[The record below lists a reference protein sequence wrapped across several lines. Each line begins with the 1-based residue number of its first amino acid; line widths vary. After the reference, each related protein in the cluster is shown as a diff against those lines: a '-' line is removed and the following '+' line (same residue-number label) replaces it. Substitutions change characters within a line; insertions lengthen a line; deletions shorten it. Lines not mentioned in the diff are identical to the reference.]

1 MNGNDGVNYKINVT
15 ENLVATFQKI
25 NKTVI
30 NTINTLEIFKD
41 IRLDSTINQVSTLAK
56 SFFSMGMGINKAQQ
70 AFKSFVPNINFMAQ
84 DISLEG
90 TERIATALNNLA
102 EPFEKLNKISPKQME
117 NLTRSFGGFVSML
130 NMIVFNT
137 DLEKIDDLRLCF
149 KKLALGLQ
157 AFQVLDIT
165 NLNKATKSVS
175 NFLPMLSVAIK
186 NYDTQGMYNFQ
197 VGLQGFTMILERLQ
211 TLDSSNLNS
220 ISKSLNKLFPVI
232 EKFSKLDLSNG
243 KLSNFFSD
251 NFINNLSPISE
262 TLKNTTNT
270 IQKLNREVQKFEKL
284 NSRISKQ
291 PNLLQSIFGG
301 ATSFA
306 GYSINLVHLA
316 RQIIDFTN
324 KSFEASRNQAN
335 AELQINVVLNNKGL
349 GKQFNEIKKK
359 AEELQSA
366 GIFRNDVILAGA
378 SRLSTYL
385 STTEAIT
392 KMMGILANYATGM
405 SGGKAVDAQQMI
417 TYATTLTRMLNGS
430 LLELSRTNL
439 KMSEAQKAIL
449 KGKATEAQYVQVLG
463 ENYKNL
469 SKEMMKVEVIGQV
482 INKSWKDLYTTMS
495 DTPFGKWEQ
504 LKNAFTNIIKK
515 VGNRLIPAVNAFFD
529 VILKNIPLIK
539 EGFLGFAELLSSF
552 IGTISIITEGI
563 FNLFSFISSFLDLI
577 PKPLLSIIGII
588 MAIVISV
595 QVLMGVV
602 TLFSVLWTSLSDPI
616 VLAIAAI
623 VVGISLVINY
633 LNKTQNK
640 TISVLGVIAGVIYA
654 LWTILKN
661 VIGWVL
667 DLFKPFIEYLVNCWE
682 NPEKAFEAFCSNL
695 SAFIVDTCATIVQWV
710 GTACVQITNI
720 LIGWFDNLASGL
732 LSNPL
737 TALIGLQFVPGLLLT
752 KSTLNKL
759 KEGNQK
765 VIDDVVSDMRTTAQ
779 HHRENAEKI
788 SADNDL
794 LTIPRI
800 PQKDIGEAYQE
811 AYDWASKFTDNFGQ
825 KMKGIEDNIYD
836 DDDINDL
843 VNNTGTMAKTAD
855 NINDKLNVMEDDLK
869 YLRDFAEREIIN
881 NHITSDVNVEMINNN
896 NINSELD
903 IDGVLNSLTR
913 KLDEQLRIQ
922 ANGIYNY

>member
-41 IRLDSTINQVSTLAK
+41 IRLDSTINEVNNLGK
-56 SFFSMGMGINKAQQ
+56 SFSYLSGRINNTAKAL
-70 AFKSFVPNINFMAQ
+70 KNFVPNINVIAQDIDTEGVETIKTSLTGLADTLSKFKPISPKKLQ
-84 DISLEG
+84 DISL
-90 TERIATALNNLA
+90 
-102 EPFEKLNKISPKQME
+102 
-117 NLTRSFGGFVSML
+117 SFGSLVSML
-130 NMIVFNT
+130 NIASQNYNAKQTYSFH
-137 DLEKIDDLRLCF
+137 
-149 KKLALGLQ
+149 LGLQ
-157 AFQVLDIT
+157 GFVLALRTLQDINVKNVNSIT
-165 NLNKATKSVS
+165 RNVCEL
-175 NFLPMLSVAIK
+175 LPMLNMAVK
-186 NYDTQGMYNFQ
+186 GYDTKGMYNFQ
-197 VGLQGFTMILERLQ
+197 VGFQGFTMALERLQ
-211 TLDSSNLNS
+211 TLDSGNLRS
-220 ISKSLNKLFPVI
+220 IAKSLEKLFIVI
-232 EKFSKLDLSNG
+232 ERFSKLDLSNV

-417 TYATTLTRMLNGS
+417 AYATTLTRMLNGS

-463 ENYKNL
+463 KNYKNL

-504 LKNAFTNIIKK
+504 LKNEFTNIIKE
-515 VGNRLIPAVNAFFD
+515 VGDRLIPAVNAFFD

-602 TLFSVLWTSLSDPI
+602 TLFSFLWTALSNPI

-623 VVGISLVINY
+623 VAGISLVINY

-640 TISVLGVIAGVIYA
+640 NISVLGVIAGGIYA
-654 LWTILKN
+654 LWTIIKN
-661 VIGWVL
+661 VIGWAW
-667 DLFKPFIEYLVNCWE
+667 DLIAPLIEFLVNCWK
-682 NPEKAFEAFCSNL
+682 NPEAAFQVFCENL
-695 SAFIVDTCATIVQWV
+695 SAWIVDTCANIVQWV
-710 GTACVQITNI
+710 GKAAVKIADLFVDDFNS
-720 LIGWFDNLASGL
+720 LIDTWNNMPMVGML
-732 LSNPL
+732 
-737 TALIGLQFVPGLLLT
+737 GLQADYVT
-752 KSTLNKL
+752 

-779 HHRENAEKI
+779 HHRENAKKI
-788 SADNDL
+788 SEANDFW
-794 LTIPRI
+794 IAPRI
-800 PQKDIGEAYQE
+800 QQKDIGEAYQE

-843 VNNTGTMAKTAD
+843 VNNTGSMAKTAD

-896 NINSELD
+896 NISSELD

>member
-41 IRLDSTINQVSTLAK
+41 IRLDSTINEVNNLGK
-56 SFFSMGMGINKAQQ
+56 SFSYLSGRINNTAKAL
-70 AFKSFVPNINFMAQ
+70 KNFVPNINVIAQDIDTEGVETIKTSLTGLADTLSKFKPISPKKLQ
-84 DISLEG
+84 DISL
-90 TERIATALNNLA
+90 
-102 EPFEKLNKISPKQME
+102 
-117 NLTRSFGGFVSML
+117 SFGSLVSML
-130 NMIVFNT
+130 NIASQNYNAKQTYSFH
-137 DLEKIDDLRLCF
+137 
-149 KKLALGLQ
+149 LGLQ
-157 AFQVLDIT
+157 GFVLALRTLQDINVKNVNSIT
-165 NLNKATKSVS
+165 RNVCEL
-175 NFLPMLSVAIK
+175 LPMLNMAVK
-186 NYDTQGMYNFQ
+186 GYDTKGMYNFQ
-197 VGLQGFTMILERLQ
+197 VGFQGFTMALERLQ
-211 TLDSSNLNS
+211 TLDSGNLRS
-220 ISKSLNKLFPVI
+220 IAKSLEKLFIVI
-232 EKFSKLDLSNG
+232 ERFSKLDLSNV

-284 NSRISKQ
+284 NLRISKQ
-291 PNLLQSIFGG
+291 PNLLQTIFGG
-301 ATSFA
+301 TTSFA
-306 GYSINLVHLA
+306 GYSINLTHLA

-405 SGGKAVDAQQMI
+405 SGGKAVDTQQMI
-417 TYATTLTRMLNGS
+417 AYATTLTRMLNGS

-439 KMSEAQKAIL
+439 KMSDSQKAIL
-449 KGKATEAQYVQVLG
+449 KDKATEAQYVQVLG
-463 ENYKNL
+463 KNYKNL

-504 LKNAFTNIIKK
+504 LKNAFTNIIKE
-515 VGNRLIPAVNAFFD
+515 VGNRLIPAVNSFFD

-539 EGFLGFAELLSSF
+539 EGFLKFAELLSSF
-552 IGTISIITEGI
+552 IGTISIITEGV

-588 MAIVISV
+588 MAIVIAFQS
-595 QVLMGVV
+595 LMVIVGLFSALFV
-602 TLFSVLWTSLSDPI
+602 TLSNPI
-616 VLAIAAI
+616 VFAIAAI

-633 LNKTQNK
+633 LNKAQNK
-640 TISVLGVIAGVIYA
+640 SINVMGVIAGAIYA

-661 VIGWVL
+661 VIGWAL
-667 DLFKPFIEYLVNCWE
+667 DLLKPFVEYLVNCWQ
-682 NPEKAFEAFCSNL
+682 NPEAAFQAFCENL
-695 SAFIVDTCATIVQWV
+695 SAWWDDTWANIVDIVGEALDKIIDELV
-710 GTACVQITNI
+710 D
-720 LIGWFDNLASGL
+720 LIDGIN
-732 LSNPL
+732 SNPL
-737 TALIGLQFVPGLLLT
+737 SLLLGIPA
-752 KSTLNKL
+752 KLGLSGASYALNNI
-759 KEGNQK
+759 KEVHQK
-765 VIDDVVSDMRTTAQ
+765 ATNAYVSDLRKQASK
-779 HHRENAEKI
+779 HRANAEKI

-800 PQKDIGEAYQE
+800 PQKDIGEAYKE

-843 VNNTGTMAKTAD
+843 VNNTGSMAKTAD

-896 NINSELD
+896 NISSELD

>member
-1 MNGNDGVNYKINVT
+1 MNDNDGINYKFHVT
-15 ENLVATFQKI
+15 ENFVATFQKI

-41 IRLDSTINQVSTLAK
+41 IRLDSTINEVNNLGK
-56 SFFSMGMGINKAQQ
+56 SFSYLSGRINNTAKAL
-70 AFKSFVPNINFMAQ
+70 KNFVPNINVIAQDIDTEGVETIKTSLTGLADTLSKFKPISPKKLQ
-84 DISLEG
+84 DISL
-90 TERIATALNNLA
+90 
-102 EPFEKLNKISPKQME
+102 
-117 NLTRSFGGFVSML
+117 SFGSLVSML
-130 NMIVFNT
+130 NIASQNYNAKQTYSFH
-137 DLEKIDDLRLCF
+137 
-149 KKLALGLQ
+149 LGLQ
-157 AFQVLDIT
+157 GFVLALRTLQDINVKNVNSIT
-165 NLNKATKSVS
+165 RNVCEL
-175 NFLPMLSVAIK
+175 LPMLNMAVK
-186 NYDTQGMYNFQ
+186 GYDTKGMYNFQ
-197 VGLQGFTMILERLQ
+197 VGFQGFTMALERLQ
-211 TLDSSNLNS
+211 TLDSGNLRS
-220 ISKSLNKLFPVI
+220 IAKSLEKLFIVI
-232 EKFSKLDLSNG
+232 ERFSKLDLSNV

-284 NSRISKQ
+284 NLRISKQ
-291 PNLLQSIFGG
+291 PNLLQTIFGG
-301 ATSFA
+301 TTSFA
-306 GYSINLVHLA
+306 GYSINLTHLA
-316 RQIIDFTN
+316 RQIIAFTN

-405 SGGKAVDAQQMI
+405 SGGKAVDTQQMI
-417 TYATTLTRMLNGS
+417 AYATTLTRMLNGS

-463 ENYKNL
+463 KNYKNL

-504 LKNAFTNIIKK
+504 LKNAFTNIIKE

-602 TLFSVLWTSLSDPI
+602 TLFSFLWTALSNPI

-623 VVGISLVINY
+623 VSGISLVINY

-640 TISVLGVIAGVIYA
+640 SISVLGVIAGGIYA
-654 LWTILKN
+654 LWTIIKN
-661 VIGWVL
+661 VIGWAW
-667 DLFKPFIEYLVNCWE
+667 DLIAPLIEFLVNCWK
-682 NPEKAFEAFCSNL
+682 NPEAAFQVFCENL
-695 SAFIVDTCATIVQWV
+695 SAWIVDTCATIVKAV
-710 GTACVQITNI
+710 GDACVQIANI
-720 LIGWFDNLASGL
+720 FVDDFNSLIDTWNNMPMVGML
-732 LSNPL
+732 
-737 TALIGLQFVPGLLLT
+737 GLQADYIT
-752 KSTLNKL
+752 

-765 VIDDVVSDMRTTAQ
+765 VIDDFVSDLRTTAQ
-779 HHRENAEKI
+779 HHRENAKKI
-788 SADNDL
+788 SEDNDFW
-794 LTIPRI
+794 IAPRI

-811 AYDWASKFTDNFGQ
+811 AYDWASKFADNFGQ
-825 KMKGIEDNIYD
+825 KMKGIEDNIYN

-843 VNNTGTMAKTAD
+843 VNNTGSMAKTAD

-896 NINSELD
+896 NISSELD

>member
-1 MNGNDGVNYKINVT
+1 MNNNDGVNYKINVT

-30 NTINTLEIFKD
+30 NAINTLEIFKD
-41 IRLDSTINQVSTLAK
+41 IRLDSTINSVNNLGK
-56 SFFSMGMGINKAQQ
+56 SFAYLSGRMNNTAKAL
-70 AFKSFVPNINFMAQ
+70 KNFVPNINVIAQDIDTEGVETIKTSLTGLADTLSKFKPISPKKLQ
-84 DISLEG
+84 DISL
-90 TERIATALNNLA
+90 
-102 EPFEKLNKISPKQME
+102 
-117 NLTRSFGGFVSML
+117 SFGSLVSML
-130 NMIVFNT
+130 NIASQNYNAKQTYSFH
-137 DLEKIDDLRLCF
+137 
-149 KKLALGLQ
+149 LGLQ
-157 AFQVLDIT
+157 GFVLALRTLQDINVKNVNSIT
-165 NLNKATKSVS
+165 RNVCEL
-175 NFLPMLSVAIK
+175 LPMLNMAVK
-186 NYDTQGMYNFQ
+186 GYDTKGMYNFQ
-197 VGLQGFTMILERLQ
+197 VGFQGFTMALERLQ
-211 TLDSSNLNS
+211 TLDSGNLRS
-220 ISKSLNKLFPVI
+220 IAKSLEKLFIVI
-232 EKFSKLDLSNG
+232 ERFSKLDLSNV

-251 NFINNLSPISE
+251 HFINNLSPISE

-270 IQKLNREVQKFEKL
+270 IQKLNKELQRFEKL
-284 NSRISKQ
+284 NSRVLKQ
-291 PNLLQSIFGG
+291 PNLLQTIFGG
-301 ATSFA
+301 ATNFA
-306 GYSINLVHLA
+306 AYSINFTHLA
-316 RQIIDFTN
+316 RQLIAFVN

-335 AELQINVVLNNKGL
+335 AELQINVILNNKGL

-359 AEELQSA
+359 AEELQSV

-385 STTEAIT
+385 RTTEAIT

-405 SGGKAVDAQQMI
+405 SGGKAVDTQQMI
-417 TYATTLTRMLNGS
+417 AYATTLTRMLNGS
-430 LLELSRTNL
+430 LFELARTNL
-439 KMSEAQKAIL
+439 KISDAQKAIL
-449 KGKATEAQYVQVLG
+449 KDKATEAQYVQVLG
-463 ENYKNL
+463 KNYKNL

-504 LKNAFTNIIKK
+504 LKNAFTNIIKE
-515 VGNRLIPAVNAFFD
+515 VGNRLIPAVNSFFD

-602 TLFSVLWTSLSDPI
+602 TLFSVLWTSLSNPI
-616 VLAIAAI
+616 VLAIVAI
-623 VVGISLVINY
+623 IVAISLLINY
-633 LNKTQNK
+633 LNKAQNK
-640 TISVLGVIAGVIYA
+640 SINVMGVIAGAIYA

-661 VIGWVL
+661 VIGFVW
-667 DLFKPFIEYLVNCWE
+667 DLLVPLVEFLVNCWK
-682 NPEKAFEAFCSNL
+682 NPEAAFQAFCENL
-695 SAFIVDTCATIVQWV
+695 SAWIVDACATIVQWV
-710 GTACVQITNI
+710 GKAAVKIAD
-720 LIGWFDNLASGL
+720 L
-732 LSNPL
+732 
-737 TALIGLQFVPGLLLT
+737 FVGAI
-752 KSTLNKL
+752 NKGIDAWNKVSWIWGFKEINHVS

-765 VIDDVVSDMRTTAQ
+765 VIDNFVANLRATAET
-779 HHRENAEKI
+779 HRENAKKI
-788 SADNDL
+788 NAENDFW
-794 LTIPRI
+794 TAPKIQ
-800 PQKDIGEAYQE
+800 QKNIVDAYKE

-825 KMKGIEDNIYD
+825 KMKGIEDNIYN

-843 VNNTGTMAKTAD
+843 VNNTGSMAKTAD

-896 NINSELD
+896 NISSELD

-922 ANGIYNY
+922 AEGIYNY

>member
-56 SFFSMGMGINKAQQ
+56 SFFSMGRGINKAQQ

-197 VGLQGFTMILERLQ
+197 VGIQGFTMILERLQ

-405 SGGKAVDAQQMI
+405 SGGEAVDAQQMI
-417 TYATTLTRMLNGS
+417 AYATTLTRMLNGS

-439 KMSEAQKAIL
+439 KMSESQKAIL

-463 ENYKNL
+463 KNYKNL

-495 DTPFGKWEQ
+495 NTPFGKWEQ
-504 LKNAFTNIIKK
+504 LKNAFTNIIKE

-602 TLFSVLWTSLSDPI
+602 ALFSVLWASLSNPI

-633 LNKTQNK
+633 LNKAQNK
-640 TISVLGVIAGVIYA
+640 SINVMGVIAGAIYA

-667 DLFKPFIEYLVNCWE
+667 DLLKPFVEYLVNCWQ
-682 NPEKAFEAFCSNL
+682 NPEAAFQAFCENL
-695 SAFIVDTCATIVQWV
+695 SAWWDDTWANIVDIVGEALDKIIDELV
-710 GTACVQITNI
+710 D
-720 LIGWFDNLASGL
+720 LIDGIN
-732 LSNPL
+732 SNPL
-737 TALIGLQFVPGLLLT
+737 SLLLGIPA
-752 KSTLNKL
+752 KLGLYGASYALNNI
-759 KEGNQK
+759 KEVHQK
-765 VIDDVVSDMRTTAQ
+765 ATNAYVSDLRKQASK
-779 HHRENAEKI
+779 HRANAKKI
-788 SADNDL
+788 SEDNDL

-800 PQKDIGEAYQE
+800 PQKDIGEAYKE

-843 VNNTGTMAKTAD
+843 VNNTGSMAKTAD

-896 NINSELD
+896 NISSELD

>member
-41 IRLDSTINQVSTLAK
+41 IRLDSQINQVSTLAK
-56 SFFSMGMGINKAQQ
+56 SFFSMGRGINKAQQ

-232 EKFSKLDLSNG
+232 EKFSKLDLSNV

-417 TYATTLTRMLNGS
+417 AYATTLTRMLNGS

-439 KMSEAQKAIL
+439 KMSEDQKAIL
-449 KGKATEAQYVQVLG
+449 KDKATEAQYVQVLG

-504 LKNAFTNIIKK
+504 LKNAFTNIIKE
-515 VGNRLIPAVNAFFD
+515 VGNRLIPAVNSFFD

-595 QVLMGVV
+595 KVLMGVV
-602 TLFSVLWTSLSDPI
+602 TLFSVLWTALSNPI
-616 VLAIAAI
+616 VFAIAAI

-661 VIGWVL
+661 VIGFVW
-667 DLFKPFIEYLVNCWE
+667 DLLVPLVEFLVNCWK
-682 NPEKAFEAFCSNL
+682 NPEAAFQAFCENL
-695 SAFIVDTCATIVQWV
+695 SAWIVDTCATIVQWV
-710 GTACVQITNI
+710 GTAAVKIAD
-720 LIGWFDNLASGL
+720 L
-732 LSNPL
+732 
-737 TALIGLQFVPGLLLT
+737 FVGAI
-752 KSTLNKL
+752 NKGIDAWNKVSWIWGFKEINHVS

-825 KMKGIEDNIYD
+825 KMKGIEDNISN

-843 VNNTGTMAKTAD
+843 VNNTGSMAKTTD

-896 NINSELD
+896 NISSELD

>member
-41 IRLDSTINQVSTLAK
+41 IRLDSTINEVNNLGK
-56 SFFSMGMGINKAQQ
+56 SFSYLSGRINNTAKAL
-70 AFKSFVPNINFMAQ
+70 KNFVPNINVIAQDIDTEGVETIKTSLTGLADTLSKFKPISPKKLQ
-84 DISLEG
+84 DISL
-90 TERIATALNNLA
+90 
-102 EPFEKLNKISPKQME
+102 
-117 NLTRSFGGFVSML
+117 SFGSLVSML
-130 NMIVFNT
+130 NIASQNYNAKQTYSFH
-137 DLEKIDDLRLCF
+137 
-149 KKLALGLQ
+149 LGLQ
-157 AFQVLDIT
+157 GFVLALRTLQDINVKNVNSIT
-165 NLNKATKSVS
+165 RNVCEL
-175 NFLPMLSVAIK
+175 LPMLNMAVK
-186 NYDTQGMYNFQ
+186 GYDTKGMYNFQ
-197 VGLQGFTMILERLQ
+197 VGFQGFTMALERLQ
-211 TLDSSNLNS
+211 TLDSGNLRS
-220 ISKSLNKLFPVI
+220 IAKSLEKLFIVI
-232 EKFSKLDLSNG
+232 ERFSKLDLSNV

-270 IQKLNREVQKFEKL
+270 MQKLNREVQKFEKL

-291 PNLLQSIFGG
+291 PNLLQTIFGG
-301 ATSFA
+301 ATNFA

-405 SGGKAVDAQQMI
+405 SGGKAVEAQQMI
-417 TYATTLTRMLNGS
+417 AYATTLTRMLNGS

-439 KMSEAQKAIL
+439 KMSDAQKAIL
-449 KGKATEAQYVQVLG
+449 KDKATEAQYVQVLG

-504 LKNAFTNIIKK
+504 LKNAFTNIIKE
-515 VGNRLIPAVNAFFD
+515 VGNRLIPAVNSFFD

-539 EGFLGFAELLSSF
+539 EGFLKFAELLSSF
-552 IGTISIITEGI
+552 IGTISIITEGV

-588 MAIVISV
+588 MAIVIAFQS
-595 QVLMGVV
+595 LMVIVGLFSALFV
-602 TLFSVLWTSLSDPI
+602 TLSNPI
-616 VLAIAAI
+616 VFAIAAI

-633 LNKTQNK
+633 LNKAQNK
-640 TISVLGVIAGVIYA
+640 SINVMGVIAGAIYA

-661 VIGWVL
+661 VIGWAL
-667 DLFKPFIEYLVNCWE
+667 DLLKPFVEYLVNCWQ
-682 NPEKAFEAFCSNL
+682 NPVAAFQAFCENL
-695 SAFIVDTCATIVQWV
+695 SAWWDDTWANIVDIVGEALDKIIDELV
-710 GTACVQITNI
+710 D
-720 LIGWFDNLASGL
+720 LIDGIN
-732 LSNPL
+732 SNPL
-737 TALIGLQFVPGLLLT
+737 SLLLGIQGKLGLLGA
-752 KSTLNKL
+752 SYALNNI
-759 KEGNQK
+759 KEVHQK
-765 VIDDVVSDMRTTAQ
+765 ATNAYVSDLRKQASK
-779 HHRENAEKI
+779 HRANAEKI

-800 PQKDIGEAYQE
+800 PQKDIGEAYKE

-843 VNNTGTMAKTAD
+843 VNNTGSMAKTAD

-881 NHITSDVNVEMINNN
+881 NNITSDVNVEMINNN
-896 NINSELD
+896 NISSELD

>member
-1 MNGNDGVNYKINVT
+1 MNDNDGINYKFHVT
-15 ENLVATFQKI
+15 ENFVATFQKI

-41 IRLDSTINQVSTLAK
+41 IRLDSTINEVNNLGK
-56 SFFSMGMGINKAQQ
+56 SFSYLSGRINNTAKAL
-70 AFKSFVPNINFMAQ
+70 KNFVPNINVIAQDIDTEGVETIKTSLTGLADTLSKFKPISPKKLQ
-84 DISLEG
+84 DISL
-90 TERIATALNNLA
+90 
-102 EPFEKLNKISPKQME
+102 
-117 NLTRSFGGFVSML
+117 SFGSLVSML
-130 NMIVFNT
+130 NIASQNYNAKQTYSFH
-137 DLEKIDDLRLCF
+137 
-149 KKLALGLQ
+149 LGLQ
-157 AFQVLDIT
+157 GFVLALRTLQDINVKNVNSIT
-165 NLNKATKSVS
+165 RNVCEL
-175 NFLPMLSVAIK
+175 LPMLNMAIK

-405 SGGKAVDAQQMI
+405 SGGKAVDTQQMI
-417 TYATTLTRMLNGS
+417 AYATTLTRMLNGS

-439 KMSEAQKAIL
+439 KMSDAQKAIL
-449 KGKATEAQYVQVLG
+449 KDKATEAQYVQVLG

-504 LKNAFTNIIKK
+504 LKNAFTNIIKE
-515 VGNRLIPAVNAFFD
+515 VGNRLIPAVNSFFD

-539 EGFLGFAELLSSF
+539 EGFLKFAELLSSF
-552 IGTISIITEGI
+552 IGTISIITEGV

-588 MAIVISV
+588 MAIVIAFQS
-595 QVLMGVV
+595 LMVIVGLFSALFV
-602 TLFSVLWTSLSDPI
+602 TLSNPI
-616 VLAIAAI
+616 VFAIAAI

-633 LNKTQNK
+633 LNKAQNK
-640 TISVLGVIAGVIYA
+640 SINVMGVIAGAIYA

-661 VIGWVL
+661 VIGWAL
-667 DLFKPFIEYLVNCWE
+667 DLLKPFVEYLVNCWQ
-682 NPEKAFEAFCSNL
+682 NPEAAFQAFCENL
-695 SAFIVDTCATIVQWV
+695 SAWWDDTWANIVDIVGEALDKIIDELV
-710 GTACVQITNI
+710 D
-720 LIGWFDNLASGL
+720 LIDGIN
-732 LSNPL
+732 SNPL
-737 TALIGLQFVPGLLLT
+737 SLLLGIPA
-752 KSTLNKL
+752 KLGLSGASYALNNI
-759 KEGNQK
+759 KEVHQK
-765 VIDDVVSDMRTTAQ
+765 ATNAYVSDLRKQASK
-779 HHRENAEKI
+779 HRANAEKI

-800 PQKDIGEAYQE
+800 PQKDIGEAYKE

-843 VNNTGTMAKTAD
+843 VNNTGSMAKTAD

-896 NINSELD
+896 NISSELD

>member
-1 MNGNDGVNYKINVT
+1 
-15 ENLVATFQKI
+15 
-25 NKTVI
+25 
-30 NTINTLEIFKD
+30 
-41 IRLDSTINQVSTLAK
+41 
-56 SFFSMGMGINKAQQ
+56 MGRGINKAQQ

-417 TYATTLTRMLNGS
+417 AYATTLTRMLNGS

-439 KMSEAQKAIL
+439 KMSDAQKAIL
-449 KGKATEAQYVQVLG
+449 KDKATEAQYVQVLG

-495 DTPFGKWEQ
+495 DTPFG
-504 LKNAFTNIIKK
+504 
-515 VGNRLIPAVNAFFD
+515 
-529 VILKNIPLIK
+529 
-539 EGFLGFAELLSSF
+539 
-552 IGTISIITEGI
+552 
-563 FNLFSFISSFLDLI
+563 
-577 PKPLLSIIGII
+577 
-588 MAIVISV
+588 
-595 QVLMGVV
+595 
-602 TLFSVLWTSLSDPI
+602 
-616 VLAIAAI
+616 
-623 VVGISLVINY
+623 
-633 LNKTQNK
+633 
-640 TISVLGVIAGVIYA
+640 
-654 LWTILKN
+654 
-661 VIGWVL
+661 
-667 DLFKPFIEYLVNCWE
+667 
-682 NPEKAFEAFCSNL
+682 
-695 SAFIVDTCATIVQWV
+695 
-710 GTACVQITNI
+710 
-720 LIGWFDNLASGL
+720 
-732 LSNPL
+732 
-737 TALIGLQFVPGLLLT
+737 
-752 KSTLNKL
+752 
-759 KEGNQK
+759 
-765 VIDDVVSDMRTTAQ
+765 
-779 HHRENAEKI
+779 
-788 SADNDL
+788 
-794 LTIPRI
+794 
-800 PQKDIGEAYQE
+800 
-811 AYDWASKFTDNFGQ
+811 
-825 KMKGIEDNIYD
+825 
-836 DDDINDL
+836 
-843 VNNTGTMAKTAD
+843 
-855 NINDKLNVMEDDLK
+855 
-869 YLRDFAEREIIN
+869 
-881 NHITSDVNVEMINNN
+881 
-896 NINSELD
+896 
-903 IDGVLNSLTR
+903 
-913 KLDEQLRIQ
+913 
-922 ANGIYNY
+922 

>member
-56 SFFSMGMGINKAQQ
+56 SFFSMGRGINKAQQ

-405 SGGKAVDAQQMI
+405 SGGKAVDTQQMI
-417 TYATTLTRMLNGS
+417 AYATTLTRMLNGS

-495 DTPFGKWEQ
+495 NTPFGKWEQ

-602 TLFSVLWTSLSDPI
+602 TLFSFLWTALSNPI

-623 VVGISLVINY
+623 VTGISLVINY

-640 TISVLGVIAGVIYA
+640 SISVLGVIAGGIYA
-654 LWTILKN
+654 LWTIIKN
-661 VIGWVL
+661 VIGFVW
-667 DLFKPFIEYLVNCWE
+667 DLLAPLVEFLVNCWK
-682 NPEKAFEAFCSNL
+682 NPEAAFHAFCENL
-695 SAFIVDTCATIVQWV
+695 SAWIVDACANIVQWV
-710 GTACVQITNI
+710 GKAAVKIAD
-720 LIGWFDNLASGL
+720 L
-732 LSNPL
+732 
-737 TALIGLQFVPGLLLT
+737 FVGAI
-752 KSTLNKL
+752 NKGIDAWNKVSWIWGFKEINHVS

-765 VIDDVVSDMRTTAQ
+765 VIDNFVSNLRATAQ
-779 HHRENAEKI
+779 HHRENAKKI
-788 SADNDL
+788 SEDNDFW
-794 LTIPRI
+794 IAPRI
-800 PQKDIGEAYQE
+800 QQKDIGVAYQE
-811 AYDWASKFTDNFGQ
+811 AYDLASKFADNFGQ
-825 KMKGIEDNIYD
+825 KMKGIEDNIYN

-843 VNNTGTMAKTAD
+843 VNNTGSMAKTAD

-896 NINSELD
+896 NISSELD

>member
-41 IRLDSTINQVSTLAK
+41 IRLDSQINQVSTLAK
-56 SFFSMGMGINKAQQ
+56 SFFSMGRGINKAQQ

-405 SGGKAVDAQQMI
+405 SGGKAVDTQQMI
-417 TYATTLTRMLNGS
+417 AYATTLTRMLNGS

-439 KMSEAQKAIL
+439 KMSDAQKAIL
-449 KGKATEAQYVQVLG
+449 KDKATEAQYVQVLG

-504 LKNAFTNIIKK
+504 LKNAFTNIIKE
-515 VGNRLIPAVNAFFD
+515 VGNRLIPAVNSFFD

-539 EGFLGFAELLSSF
+539 EGFLKFAELLSSF
-552 IGTISIITEGI
+552 IGTISIITEGV

-588 MAIVISV
+588 MAIVIAFQS
-595 QVLMGVV
+595 LMVIVGLFSALFV
-602 TLFSVLWTSLSDPI
+602 TLSNPI
-616 VLAIAAI
+616 VFAIAAI

-633 LNKTQNK
+633 LNKAQNK
-640 TISVLGVIAGVIYA
+640 SINVMGVIAGAIYA

-682 NPEKAFEAFCSNL
+682 NPEKAFEAFCENL
-695 SAFIVDTCATIVQWV
+695 SAWWDDTWANIVDIVGEAIDKIIDELV
-710 GTACVQITNI
+710 D
-720 LIGWFDNLASGL
+720 LIDGIN
-732 LSNPL
+732 SNPL
-737 TALIGLQFVPGLLLT
+737 SLLLGIPA
-752 KSTLNKL
+752 KLGLSVASYALNNI
-759 KEGNQK
+759 KEVHQK
-765 VIDDVVSDMRTTAQ
+765 ATNAYVSDLRKQASK
-779 HHRENAEKI
+779 HRANAEKI

-800 PQKDIGEAYQE
+800 PQKDIGEAYKE

-843 VNNTGTMAKTAD
+843 VNNTGSMAKTAD

-896 NINSELD
+896 NISSELD

>member
-1 MNGNDGVNYKINVT
+1 MNNNDGLNYKINVT
-15 ENLVATFQKI
+15 ENLIATFQKI

-41 IRLDSTINQVSTLAK
+41 IRLDSTINEVNNLGK
-56 SFFSMGMGINKAQQ
+56 SFAYLSGRMNNTAKAL
-70 AFKSFVPNINFMAQ
+70 KNFVPNINFIAQ
-84 DISLEG
+84 DIDTEGVETIKTSLTG
-90 TERIATALNNLA
+90 LA
-102 EPFEKLNKISPKQME
+102 DTLSKFKPISPKK
-117 NLTRSFGGFVSML
+117 LHDISLSFGSLVSML
-130 NMIVFNT
+130 NIASQNYNAKQTYSFH
-137 DLEKIDDLRLCF
+137 
-149 KKLALGLQ
+149 LGLQ
-157 AFQVLDIT
+157 GFVLALRTLQDINVKNVNSIT
-165 NLNKATKSVS
+165 RNVCEL
-175 NFLPMLSVAIK
+175 LPMLNMAVK
-186 NYDTQGMYNFQ
+186 GYDTKGMYNFQ
-197 VGLQGFTMILERLQ
+197 VGFQGFTMALERLQ
-211 TLDSSNLNS
+211 TLDSGNLRS
-220 ISKSLNKLFPVI
+220 IAKSLEKLFIVI
-232 EKFSKLDLSNG
+232 ERFSKLDLSNV
-243 KLSNFFSD
+243 KLSNLFSD
-251 NFINNLSPISE
+251 HFINNLSPISE

-291 PNLLQSIFGG
+291 PNLLQTIFGG
-301 ATSFA
+301 TTSFA
-306 GYSINLVHLA
+306 GYSINLTHLA

-359 AEELQSA
+359 AEELQSS

-417 TYATTLTRMLNGS
+417 AYATTLTRMLNGS

-439 KMSEAQKAIL
+439 KISDAQKAIL
-449 KGKATEAQYVQVLG
+449 KDKATEAQYVQVLG

-504 LKNAFTNIIKK
+504 LKNAFTNIIKE
-515 VGNRLIPAVNAFFD
+515 VGNRLIPAVNSFFD

-539 EGFLGFAELLSSF
+539 EGFLKFAELLSSF
-552 IGTISIITEGI
+552 IGTISIITEGV
-563 FNLFSFISSFLDLI
+563 FNLFSFVSSFLDLI

-602 TLFSVLWTSLSDPI
+602 ALFSVLWATLSNPI

-633 LNKTQNK
+633 LNKVQNK
-640 TISVLGVIAGVIYA
+640 SINVMGVIAGAIYA

-661 VIGWVL
+661 VIGWAL
-667 DLFKPFIEYLVNCWE
+667 DLLKPFVEYLVNCWQ
-682 NPEKAFEAFCSNL
+682 NPEAAFQAFCENL
-695 SAFIVDTCATIVQWV
+695 SAWWDDTWANIVDIVGEALDKIIDELV
-710 GTACVQITNI
+710 D
-720 LIGWFDNLASGL
+720 LIDGIN
-732 LSNPL
+732 SNPL
-737 TALIGLQFVPGLLLT
+737 SLLLGIPA
-752 KSTLNKL
+752 KLGLSGASYALNNI
-759 KEGNQK
+759 KEVHQK
-765 VIDDVVSDMRTTAQ
+765 ATNAYVSDLRKQASK
-779 HHRENAEKI
+779 HRANAKKI
-788 SADNDL
+788 SEDNDL

-800 PQKDIGEAYQE
+800 PQKDIGEAYKE

-843 VNNTGTMAKTAD
+843 VNNTGSMAKTAD

-896 NINSELD
+896 NISSELD

-922 ANGIYNY
+922 VDGIYNY

>member
-30 NTINTLEIFKD
+30 NTINTLGIFKD
-41 IRLDSTINQVSTLAK
+41 IRLDSTINEVNNLGK
-56 SFFSMGMGINKAQQ
+56 SFSYLSGRINNTAKAL
-70 AFKSFVPNINFMAQ
+70 KNFVPNINVIAQDIDTEGVETIKTSLTGLADTLSKFKPISPKKLQ
-84 DISLEG
+84 DISL
-90 TERIATALNNLA
+90 
-102 EPFEKLNKISPKQME
+102 
-117 NLTRSFGGFVSML
+117 SFGSLVSML
-130 NMIVFNT
+130 NIASQNYNAKQTYSFH
-137 DLEKIDDLRLCF
+137 
-149 KKLALGLQ
+149 LGLQ
-157 AFQVLDIT
+157 GFVLALRTLQDINVKNVNSIT
-165 NLNKATKSVS
+165 RNVCEL
-175 NFLPMLSVAIK
+175 LPMLNMAVK
-186 NYDTQGMYNFQ
+186 GYDTKGMYNFQ
-197 VGLQGFTMILERLQ
+197 VGFQGFTMALERLQ
-211 TLDSSNLNS
+211 TLDSGNLRS
-220 ISKSLNKLFPVI
+220 IAKSLEKLFIVI
-232 EKFSKLDLSNG
+232 ERFSKLDLSNV

-284 NSRISKQ
+284 NLRISKQ
-291 PNLLQSIFGG
+291 PNLLQTIFGG
-301 ATSFA
+301 TTSFA
-306 GYSINLVHLA
+306 GYSINLTHLA
-316 RQIIDFTN
+316 RQIIAFTN

-359 AEELQSA
+359 AEELQSV

-405 SGGKAVDAQQMI
+405 SGGKAVDTQQMI
-417 TYATTLTRMLNGS
+417 AYATTLTRMLNGS

-463 ENYKNL
+463 KNYKNL

-504 LKNAFTNIIKK
+504 LKNAFTNIIKE
-515 VGNRLIPAVNAFFD
+515 VGNRLIPAVNSFFD

-539 EGFLGFAELLSSF
+539 EGFLKFAELLSSF
-552 IGTISIITEGI
+552 IGTISIITEGV

-588 MAIVISV
+588 MAIVIAFQS
-595 QVLMGVV
+595 LMVIVGLFSALFV
-602 TLFSVLWTSLSDPI
+602 TLSNPI
-616 VLAIAAI
+616 VFAIAAI

-633 LNKTQNK
+633 LNKAQNK
-640 TISVLGVIAGVIYA
+640 SINVMGVIAGAIYA

-661 VIGWVL
+661 VIGWAL
-667 DLFKPFIEYLVNCWE
+667 DLLKPFIEYLVNCWQ
-682 NPEKAFEAFCSNL
+682 NPDAAFQAFCENL
-695 SAFIVDTCATIVQWV
+695 SAWWDDTWANIVDIVGEALDKIIDELV
-710 GTACVQITNI
+710 D
-720 LIGWFDNLASGL
+720 LIDGIN
-732 LSNPL
+732 SNPL
-737 TALIGLQFVPGLLLT
+737 SLLLGIPA
-752 KSTLNKL
+752 KLGLSGASYVLNNI
-759 KEGNQK
+759 KEVHQK
-765 VIDDVVSDMRTTAQ
+765 ATNAYVSDLRKQASK
-779 HHRENAEKI
+779 HRANAEKI

-843 VNNTGTMAKTAD
+843 VNNTGSMAKTAD

-896 NINSELD
+896 NISSELD

>member
-1 MNGNDGVNYKINVT
+1 MNDNDGINYKFHVT
-15 ENLVATFQKI
+15 ENFVATFQKI

-41 IRLDSTINQVSTLAK
+41 IRLDSTINEVNNLGK
-56 SFFSMGMGINKAQQ
+56 SFSYLSGRINNTAKAL
-70 AFKSFVPNINFMAQ
+70 KNFVPNINVIAQDIDTEGVETIKTSLTGLADTLSKFKPISPKKLQ
-84 DISLEG
+84 DISL
-90 TERIATALNNLA
+90 
-102 EPFEKLNKISPKQME
+102 
-117 NLTRSFGGFVSML
+117 SFGSLVSML
-130 NMIVFNT
+130 NIASQNYNAKQTYSFH
-137 DLEKIDDLRLCF
+137 
-149 KKLALGLQ
+149 LGLQ
-157 AFQVLDIT
+157 GFVLALRTLQDINVKNVNSIT
-165 NLNKATKSVS
+165 RNVCEL
-175 NFLPMLSVAIK
+175 LPMLNMAVK
-186 NYDTQGMYNFQ
+186 GYDTKGMYNFQ
-197 VGLQGFTMILERLQ
+197 VGFQGFTMALERLQ
-211 TLDSSNLNS
+211 TLDSGNLRS
-220 ISKSLNKLFPVI
+220 IAKSLEKLFIVI
-232 EKFSKLDLSNG
+232 ERFSKLDLSNV

-262 TLKNTTNT
+262 ALKNTTNT

-284 NSRISKQ
+284 NLRISKQ
-291 PNLLQSIFGG
+291 PNLLQTIFGG
-301 ATSFA
+301 TTSFA
-306 GYSINLVHLA
+306 GYSINLTHLA
-316 RQIIDFTN
+316 RQIIAFTN

-417 TYATTLTRMLNGS
+417 AYATTLTRMLNGS

-463 ENYKNL
+463 KNYKNL

-504 LKNAFTNIIKK
+504 LKNEFTNIIKE
-515 VGNRLIPAVNAFFD
+515 VGDRLIPAVNSFFD

-563 FNLFSFISSFLDLI
+563 FNLFSFVSSFLDLI

-602 TLFSVLWTSLSDPI
+602 TLFSFLWTALSNPI

-623 VVGISLVINY
+623 VAGISLVINY
-633 LNKTQNK
+633 LNKAQNK
-640 TISVLGVIAGVIYA
+640 SINVMGVIAGAIYA

-661 VIGWVL
+661 VIGWAL
-667 DLFKPFIEYLVNCWE
+667 DLLKPFVEYLVNCWQ
-682 NPEKAFEAFCSNL
+682 NPEAAFQAFCENL
-695 SAFIVDTCATIVQWV
+695 SAWWDDTWANIVDIVGEALDKIIDELV
-710 GTACVQITNI
+710 D
-720 LIGWFDNLASGL
+720 LIDGIN
-732 LSNPL
+732 SNPL
-737 TALIGLQFVPGLLLT
+737 SLLLGIPA
-752 KSTLNKL
+752 KLGLSGASYALNNI
-759 KEGNQK
+759 KEVHQK
-765 VIDDVVSDMRTTAQ
+765 ATNAYVSDLRKQASK
-779 HHRENAEKI
+779 HRANAEKI

-800 PQKDIGEAYQE
+800 PQKDIGEAYKE

-843 VNNTGTMAKTAD
+843 VNNTGSMAKTAD

-896 NINSELD
+896 NISSELD

>member
-1 MNGNDGVNYKINVT
+1 MNDNDGINYKFHVT

-41 IRLDSTINQVSTLAK
+41 IRLDSTINEVNNLGK
-56 SFFSMGMGINKAQQ
+56 SFSYLSGRINNTAKAL
-70 AFKSFVPNINFMAQ
+70 KNFVPNINVIAQDIDTEGVETIKTSLTGLADTLSKFKPISPKKLQ
-84 DISLEG
+84 DISL
-90 TERIATALNNLA
+90 
-102 EPFEKLNKISPKQME
+102 
-117 NLTRSFGGFVSML
+117 SFGSLVSML
-130 NMIVFNT
+130 NIASQNYNAKQTYSFH
-137 DLEKIDDLRLCF
+137 
-149 KKLALGLQ
+149 LGLQ
-157 AFQVLDIT
+157 GFVLALRTLQDINVKNVNSIT
-165 NLNKATKSVS
+165 RNVCEL
-175 NFLPMLSVAIK
+175 LPMLNMAVK
-186 NYDTQGMYNFQ
+186 GYDTKGMYNFQ
-197 VGLQGFTMILERLQ
+197 VGFQGFTMALERLQ
-211 TLDSSNLNS
+211 TLDSGNLRS
-220 ISKSLNKLFPVI
+220 IAKSLEKLFIVI
-232 EKFSKLDLSNG
+232 ERFSKLDLSNV

-284 NSRISKQ
+284 NLRISKQ
-291 PNLLQSIFGG
+291 PNLLQTIFGG
-301 ATSFA
+301 TTSFA
-306 GYSINLVHLA
+306 GYSINLTHLA
-316 RQIIDFTN
+316 RQIIAFTN

-359 AEELQSA
+359 AEELQSV

-405 SGGKAVDAQQMI
+405 SGGKAVDTQQMI
-417 TYATTLTRMLNGS
+417 AYATTLTRMLNGS

-439 KMSEAQKAIL
+439 KMSDAQKAIL
-449 KGKATEAQYVQVLG
+449 KDKATEAQYVQVLG

-504 LKNAFTNIIKK
+504 LKNAFTNIIKE
-515 VGNRLIPAVNAFFD
+515 VGNRLIPAVNSFFD

-539 EGFLGFAELLSSF
+539 EGFLKFAELLSSF
-552 IGTISIITEGI
+552 IGTISIITEGVL
-563 FNLFSFISSFLDLI
+563 NLFSFISSFLDL
-577 PKPLLSIIGII
+577 KPLLSLIGII
-588 MAIVISV
+588 MAIVV
-595 QVLMGVV
+595 AFQVLMGVV
-602 TLFSVLWTSLSDPI
+602 ALFSALWAAFANPI
-616 VLAIAAI
+616 GLTIAAI
-623 VVGISLVINY
+623 VAFISLFITS
-633 LNKTQNK
+633 LDKAKNKS
-640 TISVLGVIAGVIYA
+640 ISVLGVIAGGIYA

-661 VIGWVL
+661 VIGWAL
-667 DLFKPFIEYLVNCWE
+667 DLLKPFIEYLVNCWQ
-682 NPEKAFEAFCSNL
+682 NPEAAFQAFCENL
-695 SAFIVDTCATIVQWV
+695 SAWWDDTWANIVDIVGEALDKIIDELV
-710 GTACVQITNI
+710 D
-720 LIGWFDNLASGL
+720 LIDGIN
-732 LSNPL
+732 SNPL
-737 TALIGLQFVPGLLLT
+737 SLLLGIPA
-752 KSTLNKL
+752 KLGLSGASYALNNI
-759 KEGNQK
+759 KEVHQK
-765 VIDDVVSDMRTTAQ
+765 ATNAYVSDLRKQASK
-779 HHRENAEKI
+779 HRANAKKI
-788 SADNDL
+788 SEDNDL

-800 PQKDIGEAYQE
+800 PQKDIGEAYKE

-843 VNNTGTMAKTAD
+843 VNNTGSMAKTAD

-896 NINSELD
+896 NISSELD

>member
-56 SFFSMGMGINKAQQ
+56 SFFSMGRGINKAQQ

-405 SGGKAVDAQQMI
+405 SGGKAVDTQQMI
-417 TYATTLTRMLNGS
+417 AYATTLTRMLNGS

-463 ENYKNL
+463 KNYKNL

-504 LKNAFTNIIKK
+504 LKNEFTNIIKE
-515 VGNRLIPAVNAFFD
+515 VGDRLIPAVNAFFD

-602 TLFSVLWTSLSDPI
+602 TLFSFLWTALSNPI

-623 VVGISLVINY
+623 VAGISLVINY

-640 TISVLGVIAGVIYA
+640 NISVLGVIAGGIYA
-654 LWTILKN
+654 LWTIIKN
-661 VIGWVL
+661 VIGWAW
-667 DLFKPFIEYLVNCWE
+667 DLIAPLIEFLVNCWK
-682 NPEKAFEAFCSNL
+682 NPEAAFQVFCENL
-695 SAFIVDTCATIVQWV
+695 SAWIVDTCANIVQWV
-710 GTACVQITNI
+710 GKAAVKIADLFVDDFNS
-720 LIGWFDNLASGL
+720 LIDTWNNMPMVGML
-732 LSNPL
+732 
-737 TALIGLQFVPGLLLT
+737 GLQADYVT
-752 KSTLNKL
+752 

-779 HHRENAEKI
+779 HHRENAKKI
-788 SADNDL
+788 SEANDFW
-794 LTIPRI
+794 IAPRI
-800 PQKDIGEAYQE
+800 QQKDIGEAYQE

-843 VNNTGTMAKTAD
+843 VNNTGSMAKTAD

-896 NINSELD
+896 NISSELD

>member
-1 MNGNDGVNYKINVT
+1 MNDNDGINYKFHVT

-30 NTINTLEIFKD
+30 NTINTMEIFKD

-56 SFFSMGMGINKAQQ
+56 SFFSMGRGINKAQQ

-232 EKFSKLDLSNG
+232 EKFSKLDLSNV

-417 TYATTLTRMLNGS
+417 AYATTLTRMLNGS

-463 ENYKNL
+463 KNYKNL

-504 LKNAFTNIIKK
+504 LKNEFTNIIKE
-515 VGNRLIPAVNAFFD
+515 VGDRLIPAVNSFFD

-602 TLFSVLWTSLSDPI
+602 TLFSVLWSALSNPI

-640 TISVLGVIAGVIYA
+640 TISVLGVIAGSIYA
-654 LWTILKN
+654 LWTIIKN
-661 VIGWVL
+661 VIGWAW
-667 DLFKPFIEYLVNCWE
+667 DLIAPLIEFLVNCWK
-682 NPEKAFEAFCSNL
+682 NPEAAFQVFCENL
-695 SAFIVDTCATIVQWV
+695 SAWIVDTCATIVKVV
-710 GTACVQITNI
+710 GDACVQIANI
-720 LIGWFDNLASGL
+720 FVDDFNSLIDTWNNMPMVGML
-732 LSNPL
+732 
-737 TALIGLQFVPGLLLT
+737 GLQADYIT
-752 KSTLNKL
+752 

-765 VIDDVVSDMRTTAQ
+765 VIDDLVSDLRTTAQ
-779 HHRENAEKI
+779 HHRENAKKI
-788 SADNDL
+788 SEDNDFW
-794 LTIPRI
+794 IAPRI
-800 PQKDIGEAYQE
+800 QQKDIGEAYQE
-811 AYDWASKFTDNFGQ
+811 AYDWASKFADNFGQ
-825 KMKGIEDNIYD
+825 KMKGIEDNIYN

-843 VNNTGTMAKTAD
+843 VNNTGSMAKTAD

-896 NINSELD
+896 NISSELD